1 MKNFDDLIY
10 VNPNALDEEVCKDI
24 IEKFEDDDRKSA
36 GFVAD
41 SNGNKIIDEKL
52 KTSTDLYITDL
63 DGWKDIDTIIY
74 KSVGENIQNYID
86 YCFEIFN
93 ELDPTPNP
101 FSGAKF
107 DDHGYNVKSYEPGGY
122 FHWHDDFAIDRKS
135 PRMIAMLFYLNDV
148 DGGETEFIS
157 GKKII
162 PSTGKLV
169 MFPSTWN
176 CIHRGVT
183 PNKGKKYII
192 SAYLHQ

>member
-1 MKNFDDLIY
+1 MDH
-10 VNPNALDEEVCKDI
+10 
-24 IEKFEDDDRKSA
+24 
-36 GFVAD
+36 
-41 SNGNKIIDEKL
+41 
-52 KTSTDLYITDL
+52 
-63 DGWKDIDTIIY
+63 
-74 KSVGENIQNYID
+74 
-86 YCFEIFN
+86 CFEIFN
-93 ELDPTPNP
+93 KLDPTPNP
-101 FSGAKF
+101 FHNAKF
-107 DDHGYNVKSYEPGGY
+107 DDHGYNVKAYEPGGY
-122 FHWHDDFAIDRKS
+122 FHWHDDFVIDRES

-176 CIHRGVT
+176 YIHRGVT